1 MSKIEANTIDSVSGT
16 STLTLG
22 SSNASTIA
30 LGSGD
35 VQSNFLYP
43 AFEASLSADQTIS
56 NNSQTK
62 VQFNTEDLDT
72 NGCYDNSTN
81 YRFTPT
87 VAGKYYIYS
96 FLTIGQGTNVGI
108 AGQIYIRKNGS
119 SIRETQTN
127 VYNNNVLNMTSLHIS
142 SIVTMNG
149 SSDYLEIYG
158 LAEVTSGSPRFEA
171 SSGIGDCVFGGYR
184 IGT

>member
-1 MSKIEANTIDSVSGT
+1 MTSIIKVNTIADIGNNTLLETNGSGT
-16 STLTLG
+16 ITTNNIG
-22 SSNASTIA
+22 GQNT
-30 LGSGD
+30 
-35 VQSNFLYP
+35 P

-127 VYNNNVLNMTSLHIS
+127 VYNNNVLNLTSLHIS

-158 LAEVTSGSPRFEA
+158 LAEVASGTPRFEA

-184 IGT
+184 IIGA